1 MSFAPQ
7 QKTKGKEKLLE
18 RLATG
23 KKQAVDKKEMKKL
36 TQKNFQNLPEIK
48 QKLDEERKQKEM
60 LARKAQAQLQ
70 IKQLDERRRAAL
82 QRKKEREQLQQN
94 ES

>member
-7 QKTKGKEKLLE
+7 TSNFESKAQKLSQVNVKLLE

-23 KKQAVDKKEMKKL
+23 KKQTVDKKEMRKL

-48 QKLDEERKQKEM
+48 QRLEDEKR
-60 LARKAQAQLQ
+60 
-70 IKQLDERRRAAL
+70 
-82 QRKKEREQLQQN
+82 
-94 ES
+94 